1 MEEEGEKVNGVKGD
15 MTCVRSGAGHA
26 AGASVAGQRLRG
38 KETRKEGRT
47 GRQADTYKQ
56 THTSRLVEPETLRDR
71 QAHLRLCERLQHV
84 APESVVGFNT

>member
-1 MEEEGEKVNGVKGD
+1 MLPCTGGKQEVEEEGEKVNGVKGD

-56 THTSRLVEPETLRDR
+56 THTSRHIHADTYK
-71 QAHLRLCERLQHV
+71 QT
-84 APESVVGFNT
+84 G